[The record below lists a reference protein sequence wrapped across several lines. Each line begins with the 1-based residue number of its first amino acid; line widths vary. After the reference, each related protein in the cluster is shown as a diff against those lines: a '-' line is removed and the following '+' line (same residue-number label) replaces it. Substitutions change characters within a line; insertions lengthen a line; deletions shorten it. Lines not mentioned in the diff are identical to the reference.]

1 MRISALLL
9 PLNSSMRQV
18 FFLLLAMAAN
28 FAAVPPAAAYWMGG
42 DTGMSLSIGAGNYL
56 LSQQALKSATRSAA
70 TKSVPARSA
79 PVPPARPAPDATR
92 FTPTAST
99 AGLDT
104 LVAVY
109 PAAARAQARQGFQQ
123 LHAAY
128 PQVAR
133 QLDLPLDDV
142 ASGLASFLAGS
153 YMAYHNSSLDE
164 AAVKPLAAQLRQAL
178 SAESSFAR
186 MSNADKQGMYD
197 QLVMLG
203 MMLAVTQSQQQQ
215 QPDARTVAELREIG
229 KRFLEGLLRVDA
241 DRVRLTRAGL
251 RID

>member
-153 YMAYHNSSLDE
+153 YMAYHNSSLDD
-164 AAVKPLAAQLRQAL
+164 AAVKPLAAQLRQAQRFGVEPAL
-178 SAESSFAR
+178 NAGELGRSAQVGQRCGGAGGARCIRQARGRQCSGHRRQESAALGKAR
-186 MSNADKQGMYD
+186 
-197 QLVMLG
+197 
-203 MMLAVTQSQQQQ
+203 
-215 QPDARTVAELREIG
+215 
-229 KRFLEGLLRVDA
+229 
-241 DRVRLTRAGL
+241 
-251 RID
+251 